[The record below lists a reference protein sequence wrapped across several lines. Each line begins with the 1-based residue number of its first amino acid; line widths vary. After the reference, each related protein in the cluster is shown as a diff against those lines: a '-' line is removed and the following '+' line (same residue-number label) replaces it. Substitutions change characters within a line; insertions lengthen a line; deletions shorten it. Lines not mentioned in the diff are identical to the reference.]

1 MINEELDLTLQYH
14 DELNPKLWVEGDKLK
29 PIVREHLLKI
39 AKVWAKTAKIEDDA
53 IEDIIITGGNVNY
66 NYTKQSDIDVH
77 LVVDMK
83 KTIFTDEEQMRL
95 FMLAKK
101 DLWALQHDVKI
112 YGLPVEVYAH
122 SHQTKTPKSQGVYSI
137 YSDNWTI
144 KPKNLKLNFNN
155 DVGLKHKIE
164 EQMHRIDSVIN
175 GRGTV
180 KEASDLKDKLAA
192 MRATSIQMAGEFAI
206 ENLVFKD
213 LRNRGYI
220 DKLKNYIRSKV
231 DRMLTLR

>member
-1 MINEELDLTLQYH
+1 
-14 DELNPKLWVEGDKLK
+14 
-29 PIVREHLLKI
+29 
-39 AKVWAKTAKIEDDA
+39 
-53 IEDIIITGGNVNY
+53 
-66 NYTKQSDIDVH
+66 
-77 LVVDMK
+77 
-83 KTIFTDEEQMRL
+83 
-95 FMLAKK
+95 
-101 DLWALQHDVKI
+101 
-112 YGLPVEVYAH
+112 
-122 SHQTKTPKSQGVYSI
+122 
-137 YSDNWTI
+137 
-144 KPKNLKLNFNN
+144 LNFNN

-180 KEASDLKDKLAA
+180 KEASDLKDKLASL
-192 MRATSIQMAGEFAI
+192 RATSIQRAGEFAI